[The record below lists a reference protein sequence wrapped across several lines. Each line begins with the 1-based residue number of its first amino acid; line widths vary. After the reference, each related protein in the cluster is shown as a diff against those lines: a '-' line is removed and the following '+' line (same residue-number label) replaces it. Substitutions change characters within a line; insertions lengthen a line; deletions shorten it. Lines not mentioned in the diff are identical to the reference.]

1 MLKGR
6 IEAQFFGIRQSAVGI
21 RHSAFGIRHSD
32 AGACYVS
39 PAMTSLSLTRRAFL
53 ALAGTLPLAPALAQT
68 RRPAVGLELFSVR
81 GDLAKDLM
89 ATVRTVAKM
98 GYEVVEFFSP
108 YYSWTPEYAKEVR
121 TLLDDLGIRCP
132 STHNSA
138 AALTADGLPK
148 AIELNQLLGSR
159 YIVMASPPRITNL
172 DGWKALADTLS
183 AASERLQPLGMFA
196 GFHNHAS
203 EWAVVEGVRP
213 IDVIANGTPKH
224 FTLQLDVGTCV
235 AAGADPVAFI
245 NAHPGRITSV
255 HCKDWAPGSPKEE
268 KGYRVLFGEGASPWP
283 QIFKAAE
290 SIGGVEHYLLEQE
303 GSRFPEFETAQRCL
317 DNWRKMR
324 G

>member
-1 MLKGR
+1 MSPDPISRGGVLC
-6 IEAQFFGIRQSAVGI
+6 F
-21 RHSAFGIRHSD
+21 
-32 AGACYVS
+32 
-39 PAMTSLSLTRRAFL
+39 PAMTALSLTRRSFL
-53 ALAGTLPLAPALAQT
+53 ALAGTLPLAPALVHAQG

-81 GDLAKDLM
+81 GELAKDLTG
-89 ATVRTVAKM
+89 TVRTVAKM

-108 YYSWTPEYAKEVR
+108 YYNWTSDYAREVR
-121 TLLDDLGIRCP
+121 RLLDDLGISCP

-138 AALTADGLPK
+138 AALTADGLGK
-148 AIELNQLLGSR
+148 AIELNEMLGSR
-159 YIVMASPPRITNL
+159 YIVMASPPRITDL
-172 DGWKALADTLS
+172 DGWKALAGTLTE
-183 AASERLQPLGMFA
+183 ASERLQPLGMFA

-203 EWAVVEGVRP
+203 EWAPVDGVRP

-245 NAHPGRITSV
+245 NAHPGRITSI

-268 KGYRVLFGEGASPWP
+268 KGYRVLFGEGVSPWP

-290 SIGGVEHYLLEQE
+290 SGGGVEHYLLEQE
-303 GSRFPEFETAQRCL
+303 GSRFSEFETAQRCL
-317 DNWRKMR
+317 DTWREMR

>member
-1 MLKGR
+1 
-6 IEAQFFGIRQSAVGI
+6 
-21 RHSAFGIRHSD
+21 
-32 AGACYVS
+32 
-39 PAMTSLSLTRRAFL
+39 
-53 ALAGTLPLAPALAQT
+53 
-68 RRPAVGLELFSVR
+68 
-81 GDLAKDLM
+81 M